1 MAADTNTSATFNAT
15 VFSKQ
20 FEEQFVN
27 NQTSAN
33 LPIWQLVNDINPTCS
48 APKQGVYTRVYNTQ
62 GYGDNYA
69 NSEAEFDQWENDL
82 AIRSKL
88 DGKTILSRINN
99 SSGNPF
105 NVRNNDRYLVII
117 EGYLYAPED
126 GFYNLAVDG
135 DDAVELK
142 LNDVVYSSW
151 YGAHGAQNSPRDEN
165 SVGLAA
171 GYHKLNYRM
180 QEHLGGDSF
189 YAYWRLPDDT
199 TTRIIPATVLYH
211 CAGDDDIRLN
221 MNIDIQDNPNT
232 ANINDKAIPGA
243 VLRYDVVVTNE
254 GNLSTIGNS
263 MELVQTL
270 SNDAKLFVNN
280 LSADGPVLFNDGAG
294 NNTSGLSYNFIS
306 LDNTT
311 DDLSFSNDNAASFN
325 YIPVPDS
332 DGYDSVV
339 THIKL
344 LLNGNMKPKYDQG
357 TPEFNIVYQ
366 VKVK

>member
-1 MAADTNTSATFNAT
+1 M
-15 VFSKQ
+15 
-20 FEEQFVN
+20 
-27 NQTSAN
+27 
-33 LPIWQLVNDINPTCS
+33 
-48 APKQGVYTRVYNTQ
+48 
-62 GYGDNYA
+62 
-69 NSEAEFDQWENDL
+69 
-82 AIRSKL
+82 
-88 DGKTILSRINN
+88 
-99 SSGNPF
+99 
-105 NVRNNDRYLVII
+105 
-117 EGYLYAPED
+117 
-126 GFYNLAVDG
+126 
-135 DDAVELK
+135 
-142 LNDVVYSSW
+142 
-151 YGAHGAQNSPRDEN
+151 
-165 SVGLAA
+165 GLAA